1 MSNNKYLEEYKKMY
15 SDYVEARVNLHNY
28 HTVFVN
34 KVGLESCQ
42 GVRKN
47 ISEMAK
53 LERELRLLA
62 WKAHKEQLEIDREW
76 RKTHRKQKVRNTSGL
91 KQKKQPNDVD
101 ISE

>member
-15 SDYVEARVNLHNY
+15 SDYVDARVNLHNY

-34 KVGLESCQ
+34 NVGRESCI

-76 RKTHRKQKVRNTSGL
+76 RKTHRKQKVRNTDGL
-91 KQKKQPNDVD
+91 KYKNLNKDVD
-101 ISE
+101 IPK